1 MTAPFSSA
9 SPTAPALKWLLNER
23 AMLCGELQRTEKEI
37 LRLQKQ
43 LTGLYGKVAALDST
57 LEIP

>member
-1 MTAPFSSA
+1 
-9 SPTAPALKWLLNER
+9 
-23 AMLCGELQRTEKEI
+23 MLCGELQRTEKEI